1 MDSYAPERIPVFG
14 PILENC
20 ITGKTQ
26 LALYIV
32 QWQNEGGAGK
42 GGRPRA
48 QGKKGVQNE
57 LTGMYFDIFWV
68 KWFTRGAKLGF
79 SGNFVSICGKG
90 VPNCDV

>member
-1 MDSYAPERIPVFG
+1 VDSYAPERIPVFG

-32 QWQNEGGAGK
+32 QWHNEGGAGK
-42 GGRPRA
+42 GGRRGRRGCKMSLP
-48 QGKKGVQNE
+48 VFI
-57 LTGMYFDIFWV
+57 LIYFGV

-90 VPNCDV
+90 APNCDV